1 MTPKRVIQYVIMI
14 LSENYQLPLAVV
26 VFVPL
31 KYHSHRTVHEGRAGR
46 QSVVVR

>member
-1 MTPKRVIQYVIMI
+1 MTPKRVIQYIVII

-31 KYHSHRTVHEGRAGR
+31 THRSHRPVHEVRAR
-46 QSVVVR
+46 NDSQ